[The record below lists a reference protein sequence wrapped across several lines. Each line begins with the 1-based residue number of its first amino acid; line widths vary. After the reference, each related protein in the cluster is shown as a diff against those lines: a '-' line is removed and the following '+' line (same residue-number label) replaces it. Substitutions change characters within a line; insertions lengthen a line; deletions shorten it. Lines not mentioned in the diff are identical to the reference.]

1 MKDRTFP
8 IINQATLFS
17 VAFVLLVILGTF
29 LFQYGYRQ
37 FGFVLIGISLVC
49 LLATFIYFTPQA
61 QRLQFTVQGIMFY
74 SYGRCRTYF
83 WSQMKDVKI
92 KENEQEKQ
100 LIVELYQSGSNQTRP
115 DNYFEVPINAK
126 IYGYNPEE
134 LKDIIRKYLSQQGAQ
149 H

>member
-1 MKDRTFP
+1 
-8 IINQATLFS
+8 
-17 VAFVLLVILGTF
+17 
-29 LFQYGYRQ
+29 
-37 FGFVLIGISLVC
+37 
-49 LLATFIYFTPQA
+49 
-61 QRLQFTVQGIMFY
+61 
-74 SYGRCRTYF
+74 
-83 WSQMKDVKI
+83 MKDVKI